1 LVADRHRVRR
11 SSSMT
16 GQYAAVDELQ
26 TRQDRARGRRSPG
39 AAGSSPWQALAWCG
53 GILAVSIAL
62 AAMLFRRRT
71 R

>member
-1 LVADRHRVRR
+1 VIE
-11 SSSMT
+11 T
-16 GQYAAVDELQ
+16 I
-26 TRQDRARGRRSPG
+26 RALLLGT

-62 AAMLFRRRT
+62 AAMLLRRRT